1 MKSMKY
7 YYKKNK
13 IVEYVRAVPETAPV
27 FLCAHFS
34 LHRDFLIYVLVGR
47 F

>member
-27 FLCAHFS
+27 FYAHIF
-34 LHRDFLIYVLVGR
+34 HFIGIFLIYVLVGR